1 MILSFRFA
9 YFDFNFE
16 KFFQL
21 SKKSLHFSVFLKEIS
36 KKMYAT
42 LRKKMIK
49 CRVIQSEE
57 VSKECYCSA
66 IVMHN
71 KCMGLFG
78 NLAVVFMAA

>member
-1 MILSFRFA
+1 M
-9 YFDFNFE
+9 E
-16 KFFQL
+16 K
-21 SKKSLHFSVFLKEIS
+21 KKYATFK
-36 KKMYAT
+36 KKMV
-42 LRKKMIK
+42 K